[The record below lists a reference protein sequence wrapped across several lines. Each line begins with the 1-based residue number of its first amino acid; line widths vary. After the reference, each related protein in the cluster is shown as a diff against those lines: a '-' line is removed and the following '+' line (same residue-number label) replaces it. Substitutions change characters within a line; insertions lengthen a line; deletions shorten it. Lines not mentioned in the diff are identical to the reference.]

1 MQLPE
6 ELQLAIDRI
15 VEKAPPTAL
24 KKARE
29 ALSFDYRHGRGSIF
43 EDEEK
48 RLAYIGA
55 RMPATFGAVFKAL
68 EKLKELYSFPESIR
82 LLDLGAGPG
91 TASWAAASLFNLDK
105 ITLIEK
111 SHDAIALGK
120 ALAKES
126 ALGNAE
132 WLCGSLS
139 DIKVFP
145 EADLAVLSYA
155 AGELGNPEELIERLY
170 NSPVGCI
177 LVVEPGTPQ
186 GFHLIRKIRQQMID
200 LGANLIAPCPHQFAC
215 PIQGSDWCHF
225 SARVERTRL
234 HRQLKE
240 GTLGHE
246 DEKFSYV
253 AAATKPGLK
262 ITGRIVRHLQ
272 KHSGHT
278 RMTLCTNEGKLEE
291 KTVTRSQKGLYR
303 QARDAEWGDIWN
315 E

>member
-6 ELQLAIDRI
+6 ELQTAIDRI
-15 VEKAPPTAL
+15 IEKTPSTAL

-29 ALSFDYRHGRGSIF
+29 ALSFDYRHGCGSVF
-43 EDEEK
+43 EDEGK

-68 EKLKELYSFPESIR
+68 EKLKELYAFPSSIR

-105 ITLIEK
+105 AILIEK
-111 SHDAIALGK
+111 SQDAIALGK
-120 ALAKES
+120 ELARGSSLQK
-126 ALGNAE
+126 AE
-132 WLCGSLS
+132 WICRSLS
-139 DIKVFP
+139 DSEVFP
-145 EADLAVLSYA
+145 EADLAILSYA
-155 AGELGNPEELIERLY
+155 AGELGNQEELIERLY
-170 NSPVGCI
+170 NSPVHFI

-186 GFHLIRKIRQQMID
+186 GFLLIRKIRQQMID
-200 LGANLIAPCPHQFAC
+200 LGANLIPPCPHQFAC

-225 SARVERTRL
+225 ASRIERTRL

-253 AAATKPGLK
+253 AAAKTPGLK
-262 ITGRIVRHLQ
+262 IKGRLVRHVQ
-272 KHSGHT
+272 KHSGHV
-278 RMTLCTNEGKLEE
+278 RMTLCTDGGKLEE
-291 KTVTRSQKGLYR
+291 KVVSRGQKELYR
-303 QARDAEWGDIWN
+303 RARDSEWGDAWN
-315 E
+315 W